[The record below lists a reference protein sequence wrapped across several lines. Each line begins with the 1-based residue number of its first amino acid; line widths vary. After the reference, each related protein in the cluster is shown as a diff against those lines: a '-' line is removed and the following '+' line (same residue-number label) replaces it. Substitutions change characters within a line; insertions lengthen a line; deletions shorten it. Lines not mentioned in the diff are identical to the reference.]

1 MRSSCVVTENDV
13 EAFVYAVKSK
23 RDGTP
28 DLRLTWTD
36 RFLEALEKTR
46 ELVSKVWLFVVI
58 GIAIGALIHGFIPE
72 AALAKVMSA
81 DAWWSVLAAVLIGVP
96 LYSNAAGVIPI
107 VSVLLEKGA
116 ALGTVLAFMMAVVAP
131 SLPEMIILRRV
142 LKPRLIAVYIGVVTL
157 GIVLTGYL
165 FNFIIR

>member
-28 DLRLTWTD
+28 DLCLTWTD
-36 RFLEALEKTR
+36 RFLKALEKTR

-116 ALGTVLAFMMAVVAP
+116 ALGTVLAFMMVVVAP